1 MRTIRKAVEL
11 GTPILGMLTVFAAV
25 LLIPPAHLQ
34 IQLVIVLVG
43 VLLIEAGV
51 WGLTTPFLP
60 NERQFLSLR
69 EEVDD
74 FIDLVRQLNKVA
86 IERRLLEDGTEKV
99 NQAFED
105 TLADLHSS
113 VRRMGQLAG
122 VETGEVPPEPSDRG
136 RTR

>member
-11 GTPILGMLTVFAAV
+11 GMPIVGMITVFAAV
-25 LLIPPAHLQ
+25 LLIPPPNLQ
-34 IQLVIVLVG
+34 VQLVTVLIG

-51 WGLTTPFLP
+51 WGLTNPFLP

-74 FIDLVRQLNKVA
+74 FIDLVRLLNKAAVD
-86 IERRLLEDGTEKV
+86 RRIHTENAEGANGT
-99 NQAFED
+99 FEEA
-105 TLADLHSS
+105 LADLHSS

-122 VETGEVPPEPSDRG
+122 VETGEAKGPVD
-136 RTR
+136 

>member
-11 GTPILGMLTVFAAV
+11 GTPILGMVIVFAAV
-25 LLIPPAHLQ
+25 LLIPQANLQ
-34 IQLVIVLVG
+34 IQLVTVLVG

-51 WGLTTPFLP
+51 WGLTSPFLP
-60 NERQFLSLR
+60 NERHFLSLR

-74 FIDLVRQLNKVA
+74 FIDLVRHLNQSA
-86 IERRLLEDGTEKV
+86 IDKRLSREGTEEAEK
-99 NQAFED
+99 AFEA

-122 VETGEVPPEPSDRG
+122 MQTGEVPPEPID
-136 RTR
+136 

>member
-11 GTPILGMLTVFAAV
+11 GTPILGMLTVFGAV
-25 LLIPPAHLQ
+25 LLIPPANLQ
-34 IQLVIVLVG
+34 IQLVTVLVG

-74 FIDLVRQLNKVA
+74 FIDLVRQLNNAA
-86 IERRLLEDGTEKV
+86 IDRRLNREGTEE
-99 NQAFED
+99 AFEAA
-105 TLADLHSS
+105 LANLHTS

>member
-11 GTPILGMLTVFAAV
+11 GTPILGMVTVFAAV
-25 LLIPPAHLQ
+25 LLIPPSNLQ
-34 IQLVIVLVG
+34 IQLVTVLVG

-51 WGLTTPFLP
+51 WRLTNPFLP
-60 NERQFLSLR
+60 NERQFLPLR

-74 FIDLVRQLNKVA
+74 FIDLVRQLNKAA
-86 IERRLLEDGTEKV
+86 IDRNSNEEGTEE
-99 NQAFED
+99 ADTMLEE

-122 VETGEVPPEPSDRG
+122 VETGQVPADPID
-136 RTR
+136 

>member
-11 GTPILGMLTVFAAV
+11 GTPIVGMITVFAAV
-25 LLIPPAHLQ
+25 LLIPPANLQ
-34 IQLVIVLVG
+34 VQLVTVLIG

-51 WGLTTPFLP
+51 WGLTKPFLP

-74 FIDLVRQLNKVA
+74 FIDLVRLLNKAAVD
-86 IERRLLEDGTEKV
+86 RRIHTEIAEGANGT
-99 NQAFED
+99 FEEA
-105 TLADLHSS
+105 LADLHSS

-122 VETGEVPPEPSDRG
+122 VETGEAVQGPVD
-136 RTR
+136 

>member
-11 GTPILGMLTVFAAV
+11 GTPIVGMITVFAAV
-25 LLIPPAHLQ
+25 LLIPPANLQ
-34 IQLVIVLVG
+34 IQLVTVLVG

-51 WGLTTPFLP
+51 WGLTNPFLP
-60 NERQFLSLR
+60 NERHYLSLR

-74 FIDLVRQLNKVA
+74 FIDLVRQLNAAA
-86 IERRLLEDGTEKV
+86 IEKRMLGDSTEQV
-99 NQAFED
+99 NGAFEE

-122 VETGEVPPEPSDRG
+122 VETGEVLPEPNG
-136 RTR
+136 

>member
-11 GTPILGMLTVFAAV
+11 GTPIVGMITVFAAV
-25 LLIPPAHLQ
+25 LLIPPANLQ
-34 IQLVIVLVG
+34 VQLVTVLVG

-51 WGLTTPFLP
+51 WGLTNPFLP

-74 FIDLVRQLNKVA
+74 FIDLVRQLNKAAV
-86 IERRLLEDGTEKV
+86 EKRIHEE
-99 NQAFED
+99 NADDANGAFEEA
-105 TLADLHSS
+105 LADLHSS

-122 VETGEVPPEPSDRG
+122 VETDDAVPDPVD
-136 RTR
+136 